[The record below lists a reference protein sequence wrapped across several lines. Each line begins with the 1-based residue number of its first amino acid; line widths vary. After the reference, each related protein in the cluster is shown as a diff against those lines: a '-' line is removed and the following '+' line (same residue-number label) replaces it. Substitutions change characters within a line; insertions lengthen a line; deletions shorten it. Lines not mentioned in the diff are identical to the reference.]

1 MKKIFIA
8 IMLLFAANTGFV
20 QADEPVILNPR
31 GKMKGTIKGTNLVLP
46 LSFLRLTSMAIR
58 LPSIHLASAV
68 PLRSSMKMKTLSSL
82 PLSMQRVL

>member
-31 GKMKGTIKGTNLVLP
+31 GKNEGHDQGNKPRTPIVIPEAYIDGYT
-46 LSFLRLTSMAIR
+46 F
-58 LPSIHLASAV
+58 
-68 PLRSSMKMKTLSSL
+68 
-82 PLSMQRVL
+82 